1 MFSPKKEAISKAGA
15 RPSQNVA
22 GAQGLA
28 RPWSGRPAP
37 HGPAR
42 GPTLR
47 QEETAK
53 VFSLVLLPNELT

>member
-1 MFSPKKEAISKAGA
+1 
-15 RPSQNVA
+15 VA
-22 GAQGLA
+22 GTQGLA